1 MDDDENDDVDPMDG
15 MLKLQ
20 YGMTS
25 ICMLIAYT
33 EDEQN
38 DNYSECSIYYTKCQ
52 SVCMSSIMIPCT

>member
-1 MDDDENDDVDPMDG
+1 MDDGENNDVGPMDG

-25 ICMLIAYT
+25 ICILIAYT

-38 DNYSECSIYYTKCQ
+38 DNYGECSIYYTMCQ
-52 SVCMSSIMIPCT
+52 SVCMSSIMILHT